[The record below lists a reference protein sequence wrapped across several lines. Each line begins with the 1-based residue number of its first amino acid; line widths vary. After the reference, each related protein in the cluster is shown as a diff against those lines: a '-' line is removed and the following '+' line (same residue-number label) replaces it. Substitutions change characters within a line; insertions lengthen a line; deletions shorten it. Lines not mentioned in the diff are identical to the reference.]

1 MGKYSD
7 TIITENR
14 NTHCDSE
21 ESLVDCLSAVIIN
34 EAEVRTE
41 NNIEQYQ
48 QMCNNEE
55 IAKIE
60 STFGSSDTYDVPL
73 ENMDL
78 LVQFESHVSGCRI
91 LLVHFNFLHLLELII

>member
-14 NTHCDSE
+14 NTDCDSE
-21 ESLVDCLSAVIIN
+21 ECLVDCLSAVVIN

-41 NNIEQYQ
+41 NNKEQYQ
-48 QMCNNEE
+48 QMYNNEE

-60 STFGSSDTYDVPL
+60 STFGSADTYDIPL
-73 ENMDL
+73 ESMDL
-78 LVQFESHVSGCRI
+78 LDQFESHVSECSKY
-91 LLVHFNFLHLLELII
+91 